1 LRRACWPVVRLAW
14 NRYLAKNSIVSD
26 PTQEIFEAILAA
38 RRSGANV
45 VLATVIRTQGSV
57 PRRAGAKMLIYPDGH
72 SLGTIGGGEMESRI
86 LDAVPRL
93 LQDGQP
99 DILHYE
105 LADPSR
111 GDPGVCGGQVDI
123 FLEPILPQP
132 TVLVIGC
139 GHVGQAVADLAH
151 WLGFRVVV
159 SDDRAKLCNP
169 EAIPQADEYLVV
181 PPEQIAKQAPLHS
194 RTYVAAVTRGVP
206 FDVALLPALLETAVP
221 YIGVIGSR
229 RRWETALKELRAQGL
244 DDEALRRVHSPIG
257 LELGAETP
265 REIAVSIL
273 AQIIAVQ
280 RGSAGEPMEDVAAPE
295 KTR

>member
-1 LRRACWPVVRLAW
+1 
-14 NRYLAKNSIVSD
+14 VSD
-26 PTQEIFEAILAA
+26 PTQEIYEAIAVA
-38 RRSGANV
+38 QQGGVSV

-57 PRRAGAKMLIYPDGH
+57 PRRAGAKMLVYPDGH
-72 SLGTIGGGEMESRI
+72 FLGTVGGGEMESRV
-86 LDAVPRL
+86 LEAAPQLVR
-93 LQDGQP
+93 DGQP

-105 LADPSR
+105 LADPAR

-123 FLEPILPQP
+123 FMEPILPQP

-159 SDDRAKLCNP
+159 SDDRAELCNP
-169 EAIPQADEYLVV
+169 EAIPQADEYLAI
-181 PPEQIAKQAPLHS
+181 PPDQVAAQAPLHR
-194 RTYVAAVTRGVP
+194 RTYVAVVTRGVP
-206 FDVALLPALLETAVP
+206 FDVALLPGLLESEAP

-229 RRWETALKELRAQGL
+229 RRWETALKELREKGIAE
-244 DDEALRRVHSPIG
+244 DALARVYSPIG

-273 AQIIAVQ
+273 AQIIAAQ
-280 RGSAGEPMEDVAAPE
+280 RGNEEAPTEKVATSE
-295 KTR
+295 KAR

>member
-1 LRRACWPVVRLAW
+1 
-14 NRYLAKNSIVSD
+14 VSD
-26 PTQEIFEAILAA
+26 PTQEIYEAITAA
-38 RRSGANV
+38 QQGGVSI

-57 PRRAGAKMLIYPDGH
+57 PRRAGAKMLVYPDGH
-72 SLGTIGGGEMESRI
+72 FLGTVGGGEMESRV
-86 LDAVPRL
+86 LEAAPQLVR
-93 LQDGQP
+93 DGQP

-105 LADPSR
+105 LADPAR

-123 FLEPILPQP
+123 FMEPILPQP

-159 SDDRAKLCNP
+159 SDDRAELCNP
-169 EAIPQADEYLVV
+169 EAIPQADEYLAI
-181 PPEQIAKQAPLHS
+181 PPDQVAAQAPLHR
-194 RTYVAAVTRGVP
+194 RTYVAVVTRGVP
-206 FDVALLPALLETAVP
+206 FDVALLPGLLESEAP

-229 RRWETALKELRAQGL
+229 RRWETALKELREKGIAE
-244 DDEALRRVHSPIG
+244 DALARVYSPIG

-273 AQIIAVQ
+273 AQIIAAQ
-280 RGSAGEPMEDVAAPE
+280 RGNEEAPTEKVATSE
-295 KTR
+295 KAR

>member
-1 LRRACWPVVRLAW
+1 
-14 NRYLAKNSIVSD
+14 VSD
-26 PTQEIFEAILAA
+26 PTQGIYEAIAA
-38 RRSGANV
+38 AQQGGVSV

-57 PRRAGAKMLIYPDGH
+57 PRRAGAKMLVYPDGH
-72 SLGTIGGGEMESRI
+72 FLGTIGGGELESRV
-86 LDAVPRL
+86 LEAAPRL
-93 LQDGQP
+93 VRDGQP

-105 LADPSR
+105 LADPAR

-123 FLEPILPQP
+123 FMEPILPQP

-159 SDDRAKLCNP
+159 SDDRAELCSP
-169 EAIPQADEYLVV
+169 EAIPQADEYLAI
-181 PPEQIAKQAPLHS
+181 PPDQVAAQAPLHR
-194 RTYVAAVTRGVP
+194 RTYVAVVTRGMP
-206 FDVALLPALLETAVP
+206 FDVALLPGLLESEAP

-229 RRWETALKELRAQGL
+229 RRWETALKELREKGIAE
-244 DDEALRRVHSPIG
+244 EALARVYSPIG

-273 AQIIAVQ
+273 AQIIAAQ
-280 RGSAGEPMEDVAAPE
+280 RGSEEAPTEKVATSE
-295 KTR
+295 KAR

>member
-1 LRRACWPVVRLAW
+1 
-14 NRYLAKNSIVSD
+14 VSD
-26 PTQEIFEAILAA
+26 PTQEIYEAVLAA
-38 RRSGANV
+38 RRSGTNV

-57 PRRAGAKMLIYPDGH
+57 PRRAGAKMLVYPDGRF
-72 SLGTIGGGEMESRI
+72 LGTIGGGEMESRV
-86 LDAVPRL
+86 LETVPRL
-93 LQDGQP
+93 LRDGQT

-105 LADPSR
+105 LADPTR

-159 SDDRAKLCNP
+159 SDDRVELCNP
-169 EAIPQADEYLVV
+169 EAIPHADEYLAV
-181 PPEQIAKQAPLHS
+181 PPEQVAKRAPLHS
-194 RTYVAAVTRGVP
+194 QTYVAAVTRGVP
-206 FDVALLPALLETAVP
+206 FDVALLPALLESPVP

-229 RRWETALKELRAQGL
+229 RRWETALKELSAQGI
-244 DDEALRRVHSPIG
+244 DETALRRVHSPIG

-273 AQIIAVQ
+273 AQIIAAR
-280 RGSAGEPMEDVAAPE
+280 RGNEGTPTEENVAASE